1 MQTCPVCRGS
11 DRTESVSAV
20 VGSQTVIGNNIG
32 NIIGVAYVPNGITPG
47 SWHQPDGHERP
58 IISPL

>member
-11 DRTESVSAV
+11 DRTEPLSAV

-32 NIIGVAYVPNGITPG
+32 NIIGVAYVPNGITPVVG
-47 SWHQPDGHERP
+47 INRTVMSGP
-58 IISPL
+58 

>member
-11 DRTESVSAV
+11 DRTEPLSAV

-32 NIIGVAYVPNGITPG
+32 NIIGVAYVPERDNPG
-47 SWHQPDGHERP
+47 GWHQPDGHERP
-58 IISPL
+58 IISSL